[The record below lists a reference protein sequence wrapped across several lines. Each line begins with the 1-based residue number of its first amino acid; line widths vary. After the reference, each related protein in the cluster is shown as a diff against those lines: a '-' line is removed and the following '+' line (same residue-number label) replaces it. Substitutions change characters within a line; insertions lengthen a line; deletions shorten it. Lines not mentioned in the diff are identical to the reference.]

1 MPYGLGAP
9 RLAEHQVVAN
19 ARQGRVRQPQQHLMV
34 VYTIGIGIDPDLRAG
49 HAAVG
54 TGKLAA
60 VDSWGNSIVG
70 HRRKLTHSEKLGL
83 TRLSW
88 IER

>member
-1 MPYGLGAP
+1 MPHGLGAP

-19 ARQGRVRQPQQHLMV
+19 ARQVGVRQSQQHLMV
-34 VYTIGIGIDPDLRAG
+34 VYTIGIGIDPGLRAS

-60 VDSWGNSIVG
+60 VDGWGNGIVG
-70 HRRKLTHSEKLGL
+70 HRRKLVHSEKLDL
-83 TRLSW
+83 TRLPW

>member
-1 MPYGLGAP
+1 MPHGLGAP
-9 RLAEHQVVAN
+9 RLAEHQAVAN
-19 ARQGRVRQPQQHLMV
+19 ARQSRVRQPQQHLMV